1 MIEEDFK
8 LEKNVPNTAAD
19 IDQGNYNV
27 FLSNLDI
34 DRTLRIYKSLLKLS
48 SEAVEAV
55 ANGRHAA
62 FSSITDKM
70 RPLMCYIADNNI
82 KLSSFFDIDNPTT
95 SEIVEREPNIKETVQ
110 GLLKNI
116 KTIQSVNEAAGSM
129 PFN

>member
-1 MIEEDFK
+1 MNKAMIEEDFK

-34 DRTLRIYKSLLKLS
+34 DRTLRMYKSLLKLS

-70 RPLMCYIADNNI
+70 RL
-82 KLSSFFDIDNPTT
+82 
-95 SEIVEREPNIKETVQ
+95 
-110 GLLKNI
+110 
-116 KTIQSVNEAAGSM
+116 
-129 PFN
+129 